1 MLFNSFE
8 FLFLFL
14 PITLAAWWLCKKIGG
29 LRLALGWLVVASLVF
44 YAVWDVRYLAVLL
57 GSISINFWLGGRILK
72 ARQDQND
79 SLASSWMKAGIS
91 FNLLVLCGFKYT
103 YFLLANLFV
112 VFHAAPPIDPVV
124 LPLAISFV
132 TFQKIAYLVDCRR
145 GDVRRHN
152 ALDYL
157 FFVSFFPQLIAGPIV
172 HHKPLIAQTRA
183 DDNPLFRQ
191 KEALITGATFLAL
204 GLFKKAIL
212 ADSMARYASPVFE
225 LARQTTPGGEAA
237 WQAMLAYSLQLYFDF
252 SAYSDMAIGLALMF
266 GFKLPVNFFSPYKAT
281 SIIDFWRRWH
291 MTLSSFLRDYLYIP
305 LGGNRHGQFKRYRN
319 LWLTMLLAGIWHGA
333 GWNFF
338 LWGALHGSMLLI
350 NHFWHHILQGSVALR
365 AVWNKLPAALTIAV
379 TFILVAFA
387 WVLFRAPD
395 LTSAGHM
402 YAALLQ
408 PGSGAHLPALP
419 WQNIAHVAEALLST
433 SVDAGWLWIGIGM
446 AIVWFLPNTTQLL
459 KYDPSPNVA
468 VSQLSDRRQVAL
480 GIIAGLCLWF
490 ALKWMAVR
498 PATEFLYFNF

>member
-1 MLFNSFE
+1 MLFNSFA

-14 PITLAAWWLCKKIGG
+14 PVTLAVWTLCKRQWG
-29 LRLALGWLVVASLVF
+29 LRPALGWLVLASLVF

-57 GSISINFWLGGRILK
+57 SSISINFWLGGRILK
-72 ARQDQND
+72 ARQQALD
-79 SLASSWMKAGIS
+79 LHAARWMKAGII
-91 FNLLVLCGFKYT
+91 FNLLVLGGFKYT
-103 YFLLANLFV
+103 YFLLANLFAA
-112 VFHAAPPIDPVV
+112 FHAAPPIDPIV

-145 GDVRRHN
+145 GDVSRHN

-191 KEALITGATFLAL
+191 KEALITGACFLAL
-204 GLFKKAIL
+204 GLFKKTIL

-237 WQAMLAYSLQLYFDF
+237 WQAMLAYTLQLYFDF

-305 LGGNRHGQFKRYRN
+305 LGGNRHGQFMRYRN
-319 LWLTMLLAGIWHGA
+319 LWLTMLLAGVWHGA

-350 NHFWHHILQGSVALR
+350 NHFWHHVLESSPTLNRLWG
-365 AVWNKLPAALTIAV
+365 KLPKTIAVAV

-387 WVLFRAPD
+387 WVLFRSPD
-395 LTSAGHM
+395 MTTAAHM

-408 PGSGAHLPALP
+408 PGSGTYLPALP
-419 WQNIAHVAEALLST
+419 WQNLAQVVEGLLST
-433 SVDAGWLWIGIGM
+433 SPDVGWLWIGIGM
-446 AIVWFLPNTTQLL
+446 AVVWLLPNTTELL
-459 KYDPSPNVA
+459 NYDPSPNIA
-468 VSQLSDRRQVAL
+468 ITPLSEKRQIAL
-480 GIIAGLCLWF
+480 GIITGICLWF